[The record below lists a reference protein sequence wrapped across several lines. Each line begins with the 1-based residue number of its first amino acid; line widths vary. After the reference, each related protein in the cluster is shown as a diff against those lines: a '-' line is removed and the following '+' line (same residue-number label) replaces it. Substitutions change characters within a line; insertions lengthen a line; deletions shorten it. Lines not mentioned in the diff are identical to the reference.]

1 MDRICAVQKDPR
13 EDRHGERQ
21 HEQSDRDSRA
31 TSARLP
37 NTLASTEYAPAPVN
51 SSVVAPMN
59 SKNGT
64 LNGSDQKAPCETL
77 TAHAQIIAPT
87 TAHAASG
94 VRIPRTSPIPPSV
107 SATVTIRAAI
117 VGRLQPPASM
127 KPAVV
132 LKSKALM
139 QPGLDHR
146 GTDADAKDQQ
156 AEVGG

>member
-1 MDRICAVQKDPR
+1 
-13 EDRHGERQ
+13 
-21 HEQSDRDSRA
+21 
-31 TSARLP
+31 
-37 NTLASTEYAPAPVN
+37 
-51 SSVVAPMN
+51 MN
-59 SKNGT
+59 NRNGT

-94 VRIPRTSPIPPSV
+94 VRIPRTSPIPPRV

-117 VGRLQPPASM
+117 VGRLQPPRLHEARGR
-127 KPAVV
+127 AEVEG
-132 LKSKALM
+132 LDEA
-139 QPGLDHR
+139 GLDHR